1 MGIQAT
7 RLHKARR
14 SLIWIM
20 LLTPVFLVA
29 LWKLL
34 PPLPSSPMMR
44 DSFWAHKVN
53 LVDKFDIVY
62 TGDSRVYR
70 GIDPETVESVVG
82 LKGFNYGFSS
92 ADLDSLLFAF
102 RKFKQEPEPIQC
114 TVTAEVGRNA
124 DNRLRVLNMTARIQ
138 MGVAASALEQV
149 DHVLAQFEEFCTVTQ
164 SVRQGIPISVE
175 VWDAAGV
182 QLK

>member
-1 MGIQAT
+1 MTGKTIRVELSQQHDY
-7 RLHKARR
+7 R
-14 SLIWIM
+14 
-20 LLTPVFLVA
+20 
-29 LWKLL
+29 
-34 PPLPSSPMMR
+34 
-44 DSFWAHKVN
+44 
-53 LVDKFDIVY
+53 FDIAFGDDVPVLTSDEPAPLG
-62 TGDSRVYR
+62 TGLGPSPVQLL
-70 GIDPETVESVVG
+70 SAAVG
-82 LKGFNYGFSS
+82 NCLS
-92 ADLDSLLFAF
+92 DSLLFAF
-102 RKFKQEPEPIQC
+102 RKFKQAPEPIRC

>member
-1 MGIQAT
+1 MTEKTIRVELSQ
-7 RLHKARR
+7 RHDYR
-14 SLIWIM
+14 
-20 LLTPVFLVA
+20 
-29 LWKLL
+29 
-34 PPLPSSPMMR
+34 
-44 DSFWAHKVN
+44 
-53 LVDKFDIVY
+53 FDIAFGGDAPVLTSDEPAPLG
-62 TGDSRVYR
+62 TGLGPSPVQLLCAA
-70 GIDPETVESVVG
+70 VG
-82 LKGFNYGFSS
+82 NCLS
-92 ADLDSLLFAF
+92 DSLLFAF
-102 RKFKQEPEPIQC
+102 RKFKQAPEPIQC

-164 SVRQGIPISVE
+164 SVRQGIPTSVE